1 MMFSTYH
8 GAVVHHILAEEFV
21 ITEITGPFSP
31 GFLLL
36 ILLEFLLLISVQLL
50 LLTQRTPLENHCSGE
65 CDFFFLVFY
74 YMIKGMHFIFFER
87 LKDVFAIQV
96 PNLTLG

>member
-65 CDFFFLVFY
+65 CDFFFFSFRLYDKRHAFY
-74 YMIKGMHFIFFER
+74 IF
-87 LKDVFAIQV
+87 
-96 PNLTLG
+96 